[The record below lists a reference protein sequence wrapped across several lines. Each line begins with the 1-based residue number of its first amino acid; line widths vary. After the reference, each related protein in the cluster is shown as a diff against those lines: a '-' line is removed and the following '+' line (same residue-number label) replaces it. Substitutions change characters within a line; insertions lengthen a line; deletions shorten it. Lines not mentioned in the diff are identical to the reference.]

1 MFRIRNCISTLK
13 RHLFTSKMNKA
24 PIRSGITLAFGKYL
38 LVTNTV
44 SSGALMLIGDII
56 QQEIEYRQKK
66 LLERYDYGR
75 LSRMFLVGLGL
86 GPLHHYFYVWL
97 AKVMPDR
104 TMSTIMKKLL
114 IDQFIMSP
122 LCIAAFFYSIGALE
136 MKPMKKCTE
145 ELKEK
150 CIEVYVVC
158 ALFLCKAKLKQIWT
172 GVYGPHHSL

>member
-1 MFRIRNCISTLK
+1 
-13 RHLFTSKMNKA
+13 
-24 PIRSGITLAFGKYL
+24 
-38 LVTNTV
+38 
-44 SSGALMLIGDII
+44 MLIGDII

-104 TMSTIMKKLL
+104 TISTIMKKLL

-122 LCIAAFFYSIGALE
+122 LCIAAFFLQYRGIRNETNEE
-136 MKPMKKCTE
+136 MYRGIKREMHRSLRGLCS
-145 ELKEK
+145 
-150 CIEVYVVC
+150 
-158 ALFLCKAKLKQIWT
+158 FLM
-172 GVYGPHHSL
+172 